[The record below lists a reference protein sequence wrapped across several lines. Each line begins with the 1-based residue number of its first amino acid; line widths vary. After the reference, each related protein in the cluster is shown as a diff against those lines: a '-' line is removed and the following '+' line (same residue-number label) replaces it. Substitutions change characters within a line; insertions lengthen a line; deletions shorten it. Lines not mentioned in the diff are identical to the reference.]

1 MPFRDR
7 SDAGQ
12 RLAEALAKFRND
24 RCIVYALPR
33 GGLPVGI
40 EIARVLKAPLDVIL
54 VRKLKAP
61 SQPELALGAVVDGD
75 EPELVI
81 NEAIASQLDPSGDD
95 IRLAAGKE
103 LEEIERRRAL
113 YLRDGTQQSAMG
125 RTAIVVDDGIAT
137 GATARAAIAALR
149 RRAPKRIVLAVPVA
163 PSDVA
168 LEMRR
173 EVDELICL
181 ELRDDF
187 SSVGS
192 FYADF
197 PQVSDATVV
206 MLLDQARKELADH
219 TA

>member
-1 MPFRDR
+1 VPFRDR

-81 NEAIASQLDPSGDD
+81 NEEIASQLDPSGDD